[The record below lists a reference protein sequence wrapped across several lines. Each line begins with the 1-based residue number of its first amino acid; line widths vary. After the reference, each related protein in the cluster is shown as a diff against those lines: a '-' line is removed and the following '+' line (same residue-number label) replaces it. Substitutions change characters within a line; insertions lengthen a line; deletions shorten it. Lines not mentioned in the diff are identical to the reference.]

1 MHVALAFVWA
11 VCAVPREQL
20 KEFERMLRVIKAGN
34 LIPPDPFLCPDFW
47 CKACKAWQGLL
58 VTNTRTQLR
67 LL

>member
-1 MHVALAFVWA
+1 MHVALALVWA

-34 LIPPDPFLCPDFW
+34 LIPTDPFLCPDFW
-47 CKACKAWQGLL
+47 WKALQALPGLL